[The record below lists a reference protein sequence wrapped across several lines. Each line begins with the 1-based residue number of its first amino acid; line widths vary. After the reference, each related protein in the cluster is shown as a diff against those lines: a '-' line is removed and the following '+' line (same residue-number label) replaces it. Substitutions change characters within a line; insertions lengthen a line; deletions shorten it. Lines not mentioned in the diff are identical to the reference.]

1 MVRKTQKKSKSTRS
15 QHGKG
20 LFKTNTKKY
29 TNLKYKTNSFVL
41 PKLVCTKCQGDEF
54 KHKKLKLGT
63 KTKSFLLDTD
73 VFDNTYGAFTCV
85 KCGFVQF
92 YSENTKYDSVESK
105 NKN

>member
-20 LFKTNTKKY
+20 LFKTNTKNY
-29 TNLKYKTNSFVL
+29 TNLKYKKNNFVL

-63 KTKSFLLDTD
+63 KAKSFLLDTD